1 MSARMSNNPASP
13 PPLPAMTTDALPTPA
28 HAPPAAGSAS
38 ADHPCADLP
47 PLTSIDEV
55 GTEADTPE
63 LASHEAPFWR
73 AELASH
79 LLMLVLL
86 GIILTHGLVPA
97 CFFGMLVYTIVRLAA
112 RPIEAR
118 LSAGWSRLIALT
130 MIAGLVVTVLVAG
143 VTSAEKA
150 LLQADWG
157 ALLERLRLSLTTL
170 RSTLPPTLSSALPDD
185 TSDMVS
191 RLAGLAQGNASALS
205 EFGIAGIRAST
216 LCLITGIIASMLA
229 VEGAG
234 MAQGAL
240 GAAMGRRIFR
250 LWTAFRKI
258 LGAQAK
264 ISAINTLLTAVY
276 LLAALPLAGVTLP
289 HSGLLVI
296 VTFFAAFIPVVGNL
310 LSNGA
315 IVVLACTVNLQV
327 AASAVVFLLVIHQ
340 FEYFLNARLVGNEV
354 ECKAWE
360 LLCVMLIGES
370 LFGVSGVIAGPILY
384 SWAKVESKPYF
395 TSRHPFLKKT
405 LQV

>member
-1 MSARMSNNPASP
+1 
-13 PPLPAMTTDALPTPA
+13 MTTDVLPAPGHPLPERPA
-28 HAPPAAGSAS
+28 DTGAVAPVLGADPVDSDSA
-38 ADHPCADLP
+38 
-47 PLTSIDEV
+47 
-55 GTEADTPE
+55 TPE

-79 LLMLVLL
+79 LLMLGLL
-86 GIILTHGLVPA
+86 GIVLTHGLVPA
-97 CFFGMLVYTIVRLAA
+97 AFFGMLVYTIVRLAA

-118 LSAGWSRLIALT
+118 LSAGWSRLIALAV
-130 MIAGLVVTVLVAG
+130 IAGLVVTLMVAS
-143 VTSAEKA
+143 VTGAEKA
-150 LLQADWG
+150 LMQADWS
-157 ALLERLRLSLTTL
+157 ALFERLRLSLNTL
-170 RSTLPPTLSSALPDD
+170 RDTLPATLGSALPDD
-185 TSDMVS
+185 ISDMVS
-191 RLAGLAQGNASALS
+191 RLAALAQGNARALS
-205 EFGIAGIRAST
+205 EYGLAGIRAST

-234 MAQGAL
+234 KAQGAL
-240 GAAMGRRIFR
+240 GAAMGRRIYR

-264 ISAINTLLTAVY
+264 ISAINTLLTALY
-276 LLAALPLAGVTLP
+276 LLAALPLAGVQLP
-289 HSGLLVI
+289 HAGLLVI

-315 IVVLACTVNLQV
+315 IVVLACTVNLEV

-370 LFGVSGVIAGPILY
+370 LFGVSGVIAAPILY
-384 SWAKVESKPYF
+384 SWAKTEAKPYF
-395 TSRHPFLKKT
+395 TDRNPFLKKT